1 MMSKILGTIVAVLYV
16 LIMAPCVFFSYIIVG
31 AIFEIYFLVKNAIKQ
46 VKRTKME
53 ADLYLEEFEKH
64 YHKNF

>member
-1 MMSKILGTIVAVLYV
+1 MMSKILGTIVAILYIV
-16 LIMAPCVFFSYIIVG
+16 IMAPCVFFSYIIVG
-31 AIFEIYFLVKNAIKQ
+31 AIFEIFFLVKNAVKQ

>member
-1 MMSKILGTIVAVLYV
+1 MSKILGTIVAVLYIV
-16 LIMAPCVFFSYIIVG
+16 IMAPCVFFSYIIVG
-31 AIFEIYFLVKNAIKQ
+31 AIFEIFFLVKNAVKQ

>member
-1 MMSKILGTIVAVLYV
+1 MSKILGTIVAILYIV
-16 LIMAPCVFFSYIIVG
+16 IMAPCVFFSYIIVG
-31 AIFEIYFLVKNAIKQ
+31 AIFEIFFLVKNAVKQ